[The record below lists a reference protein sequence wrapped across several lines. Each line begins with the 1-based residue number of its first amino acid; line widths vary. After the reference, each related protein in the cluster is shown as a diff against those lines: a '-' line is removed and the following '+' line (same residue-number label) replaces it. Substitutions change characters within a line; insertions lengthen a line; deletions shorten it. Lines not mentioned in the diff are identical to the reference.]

1 MSHSN
6 FIRSIGE
13 TTVIEL
19 KGRLDYSNAGALMEA
34 LKTLTG
40 QGVKRLHFHCA
51 GLEYISSAGIRAMVF
66 SKQKIDKT
74 IDMEVQ
80 LHHAAPQIKDV
91 FALSGLDSYY
101 DFID

>member
-1 MSHSN
+1 MSHAQ
-6 FIRSIGE
+6 FIQSVGE
-13 TTVIEL
+13 TTAITL
-19 KGRLDYSNAGALMEA
+19 KGRLDHSNAGALMEA
-34 LKTLTG
+34 LKSLTG
-40 QGVKRLHFHCA
+40 QGVKRLHFHCKE
-51 GLEYISSAGIRAMVF
+51 LNYISSAGIRAMVF